1 MTGIISNF
9 NHPRFKP
16 NDPTGHYESWFVR
29 ANHPNECKAVW
40 IRYTIF
46 SPKGNPEKAI
56 GELWAIYFDGDKNVH
71 FVSKSEFPISRC
83 QFDASPLSIR
93 IGDSE
98 LSDSHLKG
106 KAGNK
111 KGPENFFWDLKI
123 SEGSPPLFLFPENLY
138 EGGFPKAKVLVGNPW
153 VRISGK
159 LNVGSEEIKLEN
171 WIGSHNHNWGSKHTD
186 RYAWGQVVGF
196 EEESDS
202 FLELATA
209 KLKIGPFWTPAI
221 TPIVFRFRGKDY
233 KLNHPLSGFGRAK
246 YGYFDWNFSARSPE
260 IQIQGRIF
268 AEPKDFACL
277 QYWNPPGGW
286 KHCLNSKIANAE
298 VFVKRKE
305 DSNFFKLTANRKAA
319 FEILTDD
326 FSHGMK
332 PEA

>member
-1 MTGIISNF
+1 MGGIVSNF
-9 NHPRFKP
+9 NHPRFKAD
-16 NDPTGHYESWFVR
+16 DPRGHYESWFVR
-29 ANHPNECKAVW
+29 ANHPSLAKAVW

-46 SPKGNPEKAI
+46 SPKLHPEKAI
-56 GELWAIYFDGDKNVH
+56 GELWAIYFDGEKNSH
-71 FVSKSEFPISRC
+71 FVSKSEFPIVSC
-83 QFDASPLSIR
+83 SFQSSPLLISI
-93 IGDSE
+93 GGSQLTDSY
-98 LSDSHLKG
+98 LIG

-123 SEGSPPLFLFPENLY
+123 SGGSPPLFLFPENLY

-153 VRISGK
+153 IKISGTLK
-159 LNVGSEEIKLEN
+159 LGTEEIQLQD

-196 EEESDS
+196 EEEPDS

-233 KLNHPLSGFGRAK
+233 KLNHPLRGFGRAK
-246 YGYFDWNFSARSPE
+246 YRYFDWNFGASSNE
-260 IQIQGRIF
+260 ISIKGRIF
-268 AEPKDFACL
+268 ADRQDFACL

-286 KHCLNSKIANAE
+286 KYCLNSKIANAE
-298 VFVKRKE
+298 IFVKRKE
-305 DSNFFKLTANRKAA
+305 DPSFLKLTSKRKAA

-326 FSHGMK
+326 SSHGMK
-332 PEA
+332 TEV